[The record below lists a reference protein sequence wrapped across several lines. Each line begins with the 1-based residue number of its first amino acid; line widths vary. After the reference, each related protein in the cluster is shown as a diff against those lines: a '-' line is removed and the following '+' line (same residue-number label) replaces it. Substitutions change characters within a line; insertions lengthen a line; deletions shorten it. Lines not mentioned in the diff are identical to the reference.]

1 MNMFGGK
8 WFSFQVS
15 ETHKCFMDGHT
26 VSEDSL
32 YLTEGLPSRWHTKD
46 KLEDALFVYLPMR
59 QH

>member
-1 MNMFGGK
+1 MLGGE

-15 ETHKCFMDGHT
+15 ETHKCFMDGHA

-32 YLTEGLPSRWHTKD
+32 YLAEGPPSRWHSKD
-46 KLEDALFVYLPMR
+46 KLEEAPSVYLPVR